1 MSGKDKVFVQILL
14 SEAQKNNIAGI
25 RLLSIRQADLKVCRN
40 RNSFY

>member
-14 SEAQKNNIAGI
+14 PEAQKNKIEGI
-25 RLLSIRQADLKVCRN
+25 RLLSARQAGRKVCWN